1 MRYFKTVVLAG
12 LLSLAPMLYAQ
23 ANNDAQIQA
32 DVQHSLDNK
41 RYSNV
46 QVAVHNGE
54 VTLSG
59 SVALYSAKED
69 ADKKAHHR
77 KGVQSVRNVIEVAG
91 GGEMNNDAALREKL
105 SKGLAYDR
113 VGYGTTPFNNI
124 EIGVQNGVV
133 TLRGTVYGPAD
144 KDSAISLVENTPG
157 VRDVVDELDVA
168 PVSPMDDR
176 IRLAEARAIYGFG
189 PLNRYALDPAKTIR
203 ITVVNGHVT
212 LNGVV
217 DSEGDKNMA
226 GIRANGV
233 SGVFSVVNNLQVVG
247 SGREK

>member
-1 MRYFKTVVLAG
+1 MRYFKTVVMAG
-12 LLSLAPMLYAQ
+12 LLGLAPMLYAQ

-41 RYSNV
+41 RFSNV
-46 QVAVHNGE
+46 QVAVQNGE

-59 SVALYSAKED
+59 TVALYSAKED

-113 VGYGTTPFNNI
+113 VGYGTTAFNNI
-124 EIGVQNGVV
+124 ELGVQNGVV

-144 KDSAISLVENTPG
+144 KDSALSLVENTPG

-189 PLNRYALDPAKTIR
+189 PLNKYALDPAKTIR

-217 DSEGDKNMA
+217 DSKADSDMA
-226 GIRANGV
+226 NIRANGV
-233 SGVFSVVNNLQVVG
+233 SGVFSVTNNLQVAG
-247 SGREK
+247 SERGK

>member
-1 MRYFKTVVLAG
+1 M
-12 LLSLAPMLYAQ
+12 
-23 ANNDAQIQA
+23 
-32 DVQHSLDNK
+32 
-41 RYSNV
+41 
-46 QVAVHNGE
+46 HNGE

-113 VGYGTTPFNNI
+113 VGYGTTAFNNI

-133 TLRGTVYGPAD
+133 TLRGTVYGPTD
-144 KDSAISLVENTPG
+144 KDSALSLVENTPG
-157 VRDVVDELDVA
+157 VRDVIDELDVA

-176 IRLAEARAIYGFG
+176 IRLAEAR
-189 PLNRYALDPAKTIR
+189 
-203 ITVVNGHVT
+203 
-212 LNGVV
+212 
-217 DSEGDKNMA
+217 GDL
-226 GIRANGV
+226 R
-233 SGVFSVVNNLQVVG
+233 F
-247 SGREK
+247 